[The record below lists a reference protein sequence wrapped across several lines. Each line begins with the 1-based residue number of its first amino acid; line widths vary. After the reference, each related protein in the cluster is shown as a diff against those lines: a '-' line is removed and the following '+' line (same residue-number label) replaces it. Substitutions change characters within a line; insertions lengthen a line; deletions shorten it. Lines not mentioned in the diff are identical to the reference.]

1 MKTLQIGLEWLPER
15 AGGLPR
21 YFHDLIRAAPGHF
34 EATGL
39 VVGSAEVA
47 KATGGRVRSFASPSA
62 SPPMRLMG
70 ARRAISAAL
79 LEEAP
84 DLVASH
90 FALSVLPAL
99 DRIRVPHVVHFHGP
113 WAAEA
118 MAEGQGAS
126 RRLAKR
132 VAERTVYARAD
143 DLIVLSEAFGRVLR
157 EDYGVTAERIHV
169 VPGGVDAARFDV
181 AESRAE
187 ARERLGWPADRTIL
201 LTVRRLVRR
210 MGLDVLIEATREVV
224 RRRPDA
230 LLLIAGRGPLE
241 AELQARIEAAG
252 LTAHV
257 RLIGFL
263 SDESLPLAYRAADVG
278 VTPSQALEGFGLVAL
293 ECLAAGTPVVVTPV
307 GGLPEAVG
315 PLTTLVCENA
325 GAGALAARI
334 GAMLDSV
341 ERPSAAACRAH
352 ARAHDWD
359 VIAGRVAEVYRAVLA
374 R

>member
-15 AGGLPR
+15 TGGLPR
-21 YFHDLIRAAPGHF
+21 YFHDLLQASPLQF

-39 VVGSAEVA
+39 VVGSDEVA
-47 KATGGRVRSFASPSA
+47 KATGGRVRSFAPASA
-62 SPPMRLMG
+62 PAVMRMLG
-70 ARRAISAAL
+70 ARRAIKEAL
-79 LEEAP
+79 REDAP
-84 DLVASH
+84 DLIASH

-99 DRIRVPHVVHFHGP
+99 DRIRIPHVVHFHGP
-113 WAAEA
+113 WAAEGR
-118 MAEGQGAS
+118 AEGQGAV
-126 RRLAKR
+126 RRRIKQA
-132 VAERTVYARAD
+132 VERAVYARAD
-143 DLIVLSEAFGRVLR
+143 GLIVLSEAFGRVLCR
-157 EDYGVTAERIHV
+157 NYGVEAGRIHV

-181 AESRAE
+181 AESRSE
-187 ARERLGWPADRTIL
+187 ARNRLGWPEDRPIL

-210 MGLDVLIEATREVV
+210 MGLEVLIKAMPEVV
-224 RRRPDA
+224 RRRPDV

-241 AELQARIEAAG
+241 AELRARIEAAG
-252 LTAHV
+252 LAAHV

-263 SDESLPLAYRAADVG
+263 PEEALPLAYRAADIG

-325 GAGALAARI
+325 GAGALAERI
-334 GAMLDSV
+334 GAMIDCV

>member
-15 AGGLPR
+15 TGGLPR
-21 YFHDLIRAAPGHF
+21 YFHDLLGAAPGRF
-34 EATGL
+34 EVTGL
-39 VVGSAEVA
+39 VVGSADVA
-47 KATGGRVRSFASPSA
+47 RATGGRVRSFAPASA
-62 SPPMRLMG
+62 SPPMRLLG
-70 ARRAISAAL
+70 ARRAISAVL
-79 LEEAP
+79 RENAP

-99 DRIRVPHVVHFHGP
+99 DRIRIPHVVHFHGP
-113 WAAEA
+113 WALEGA
-118 MAEGQGAS
+118 AEGQGGA

-132 VAERTVYARAD
+132 AVERAVYSRAD
-143 DLIVLSEAFGRVLR
+143 ALIVLSEAFGRVLC
-157 EDYGVTAERIHV
+157 EDYGVEAGRIHV
-169 VPGGVDAARFDV
+169 VPGGVDAARFHV
-181 AESRAE
+181 AESRSD
-187 ARERLGWPADRTIL
+187 ARKRLGWPEDRPVL

-210 MGLDVLIEATREVV
+210 MGLEVLIEAMPEVV
-224 RRRPDA
+224 RRRPDV

-241 AELQARIEAAG
+241 AELRARIEAAG
-252 LTAHV
+252 LAAHV

-263 SDESLPLAYRAADVG
+263 PEEALPLAYRAADIG

-325 GAGALAARI
+325 GAGALAERI
-334 GAMLDSV
+334 GAMIEGV
-341 ERPSAAACRAH
+341 ERPGAAACRAH